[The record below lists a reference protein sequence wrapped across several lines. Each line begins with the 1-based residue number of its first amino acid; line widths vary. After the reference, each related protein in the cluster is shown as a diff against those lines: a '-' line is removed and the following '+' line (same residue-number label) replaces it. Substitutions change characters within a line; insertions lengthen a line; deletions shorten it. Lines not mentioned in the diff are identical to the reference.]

1 MLHQGIRITVQPK
14 SHHANNMKK
23 TKAHRN
29 KIMLM
34 VSRSWFFL
42 NFVATENLMYF
53 TKVPSLFSSW
63 LLKGSRLNGCME
75 SGSYCSNSRLKHPL
89 QELDAPFPAPHRNLS
104 WPMFSSLQRSTS
116 HFRIL
121 KLILN

>member
-1 MLHQGIRITVQPK
+1 
-14 SHHANNMKK
+14 MKK

-29 KIMLM
+29 KITLIA
-34 VSRSWFFL
+34 SRSWFFL

-63 LLKGSRLNGCME
+63 LLKGSHLNVGME

-89 QELDAPFPAPHRNLS
+89 QELNATFPVPHRNLS
-104 WPMFSSLQRSTS
+104 WPTFPSLQRST
-116 HFRIL
+116 
-121 KLILN
+121 